1 MKHRWKK
8 ISVATGLVVVL
19 CMSMAAC
26 SFLPEPEPEYEIVAS
41 SEGMYAYETLNEEEK
56 QVYNE
61 IVYAIEN
68 RLESIR
74 VSTLD
79 EELLDKAHW
88 AVYYDHCEYFWSET
102 YQYEIYTNFKDE
114 VVKLV
119 FWPIYT
125 MDAEQQ
131 ETYQSQIDAEV
142 ASILADA
149 PVGGSDYDKALY
161 VYRTLIEDNDYNLNA
176 EHNQNIISVFV
187 NNETVCL
194 GYSYGAQYLLKEL
207 GVPCTTIYGMSEGE
221 AHSWNLIS
229 MDDEYYY
236 MDVTWGEVSYWE
248 DVNGND
254 VTPEDKNAADGA
266 GADGDFQD
274 GEATQT
280 HSEQPGTIN
289 YCYFGVSDADSA
301 FMAEHEAY
309 TYVPV
314 PACTATDNNYFVKE
328 DLYFETWDRH
338 AVGDKIEQA
347 YDNGEE
353 NILLKF
359 GSKEVYDK
367 AFDYLIERS
376 NWYRYVD
383 QNQITYVDHFEENV
397 LMLEF

>member
-8 ISVATGLVVVL
+8 ISVATGLVVVM

-26 SFLPEPEPEYEIVAS
+26 SFLPESEPEYEIVAS
-41 SEGMYAYETLNEEEK
+41 SQGMYAYETLNEEEK

-61 IVYAIEN
+61 IVYAIEH
-68 RLESIR
+68 RLESIK

-79 EELLDKAHW
+79 EKLLDKAHW

-125 MDAEQQ
+125 MDEEQQ
-131 ETYQSQIDAEV
+131 ASYQSQIDAKV
-142 ASILADA
+142 DAILAGA
-149 PVGGSDYDKALY
+149 PTDGSDYDKALY
-161 VYRTLIEDNDYNLNA
+161 VYRTLIEENDYDLDS

-194 GYSYGAQYLLKEL
+194 GYSYGAQYLLNKL
-207 GVPCTTIYGMSEGE
+207 GVDCTTIYGTSEGE
-221 AHSWNLIS
+221 AHSWNLIT
-229 MDDEYYY
+229 MDGEYYY

-248 DVNGND
+248 DVNNHE
-254 VTPEDKNAADGA
+254 VPPEEGATDAGEKVNTSESEDNTTDK
-266 GADGDFQD
+266 
-274 GEATQT
+274 
-280 HSEQPGTIN
+280 SETIN
-289 YCYFGVSDADSA
+289 YCYFGVSDADTA

-309 TYVPV
+309 AHVPV
-314 PACTATDNNYFVKE
+314 PACTATENNYFIKE
-328 DLYFETWDRH
+328 GLYFETWDRH
-338 AVGDKIEQA
+338 AVGDKIEAA
-347 YDNGEE
+347 YDGGEE

-367 AFDYLIERS
+367 AFEYLIERS

-383 QNQITYVDHFEENV
+383 KNQITYVDHFEENV